1 MSAPA
6 ALERGLCVLKLLA
19 QRSDGMS
26 FSALTEALEISNASA
41 MRLLQSLQEL
51 GYIRKMSESR
61 GYRSSPQVAQLA
73 GPQSLRQQFG
83 EAARCFLHSLM
94 ERTGNTAISIY
105 WSGQS
110 MVCLDR
116 VMHEDASPLQE
127 PGHVVSNLHVAPW
140 GWLFQPLNWWQ
151 QQNADDIAHNEKGH
165 QLSKDE
171 IIHNLEQLDERGFTY
186 LPGPERRRLAAPV
199 YYQGAIV
206 GALCLGGNIF
216 TMPDEE
222 IEHYGRLLAKSARA
236 CGELM

>member
-6 ALERGLCVLKLLA
+6 ALERGLSVLKLLA
-19 QRSDGMS
+19 QHNEGLS
-26 FSALTEALEISNASA
+26 FSALTQALEISNASA

-51 GYIRKMSESR
+51 GYIRKMPESR
-61 GYRSSPQVAQLA
+61 GYRSSAQVAQLA
-73 GPQSLRQQFG
+73 GPQNRRQQFG
-83 EAARCFLHSLM
+83 ESARCFLRSLM

-140 GWLFQPLNWWQ
+140 GWLFQPISWWQ
-151 QQNADDIAHNEKGH
+151 QQDAASIDHNEKGH
-165 QLSKDE
+165 QLSKQE
-171 IIHNLEQLDERGFTY
+171 IIQNLELLDERGFTY

-199 YYQGAIV
+199 YHQGDIV
-206 GALCLGGNIF
+206 GALCLGGTIF
-216 TMPDEE
+216 TMPDED
-222 IEHYGRLLAKSARA
+222 IEHYGRLLAKSASA